1 MKNPDKVFFHLK
13 FKKLNMAKI
22 RKIEELIVE
31 LQKAFGIDRL
41 SSIDKKKLLDV
52 DLDNKEFNLMI
63 QEMIDSILDELD
75 LSSANAPYFLENI
88 LEIINRCN
96 EINRHIYTMNAE
108 QKYID
113 WLYTGFV
120 YIPLFAHLFASMQ
133 SDNKLDKGMPGHLF
147 WYLPLWNPKTQKT
160 SWPINNVMKWL
171 SDILGDTTD
180 AEKYSPLCN
189 GEEDKLDTIIRTLKN
204 WEQTSTIP
212 KSSKQIKEVFRDN
225 VTLNFRG
232 SFNLP
237 IDIELKEQI
246 IYTVQ
251 FIKQKSLA
259 DVEICEE
266 FCLKIED
273 WESLRRINE
282 QNELPEPLQSVAEYF
297 IHRIKER
304 YQKPSISLIRQ
315 RLLIARAS
323 QHICKKIN
331 SYFSEPKQI
340 KNSVDQLSPQ
350 SLQLINLFQFT
361 YNQIIEN
368 LKGNIPSQPELIAIN
383 DVFNQTIL
391 SVIFEP
397 AAFTPYN
404 YISYLC
410 NLDNTKKVTIKD
422 IFFSDEQSF
431 AQSLEQYKNLFD
443 EQRIEY
449 EYHAQFKQLLN
460 HKQAILPFINKL
472 PNTNVLL
479 DFLKMDNLSNK
490 NYSYLLEKISNSKL
504 SPQQNI
510 AFIIVQIRAHFE
522 NFKTRNSKVILAL
535 LQQIDFNSPSPE
547 TKFHMGLAF
556 YWKARYLINMN
567 QFENAL
573 QNLKQ
578 AYQYATEYHFG
589 DYLGRIST
597 ELFALE
603 VCLNGLSNKSCSKYY
618 YNMHLYGMFTRKI
631 PTNIEDTAQYLREYL
646 PDQIYKPYT
655 GIEKV
660 SITHNLLTI
669 EQFKKL
675 TAIFMTPS
683 LSLEDSSEELNQFI
697 LKYKEILNQRP
708 SRNFRKDSLILC
720 FQKMFNQMLSIDK
733 YIPMPLKDEQHRIKQ
748 ILISKSFPLLHEMIQ
763 QLPNLAREVDLKNQ
777 SPLIFAAAYNHLETV
792 RVLLPLYNIKNED
805 YLNIQDYI
813 GRTALHAAVRHADGK
828 ILELLLRENRL
839 NSKLTSDEGNNALQ
853 LTIRFGHFNN
863 VVTLMNYDSSLSL
876 HKNIYQQNAIELTQ
890 YIIDDYDN
898 FIAMMKEHGQ
908 ITPDKSEYQKI
919 FEYLEKY

>member
-41 SSIDKKKLLDV
+41 SSIDKKTLLDV

-96 EINRHIYTMNAE
+96 EINMHIYTMNAE

-282 QNELPEPLQSVAEYF
+282 QHELPEPLQSVAEYF

-331 SYFSEPKQI
+331 SYFSEPEQI

-368 LKGNIPSQPELIAIN
+368 IKGDTPSQPERIAIN
-383 DVFNQTIL
+383 EIFNQTIL
-391 SVIFEP
+391 SIIFKR
-397 AAFTPYN
+397 AAFTPDN
-404 YISYLC
+404 HISYLC

-422 IFFSDEQSF
+422 IFFSNEQSF

-449 EYHAQFKQLLN
+449 EYHSQFKQLLN

-479 DFLKMDNLSNK
+479 DLLKMDNLSNK

-535 LQQIDFNSPSPE
+535 LQQIDFKNPSPE

-556 YWKARYLINMN
+556 YWKARYLMNMN
-567 QFENAL
+567 QFEDAL
-573 QNLKQ
+573 QNLKR

-589 DYLGRIST
+589 DYLGLISR

-603 VCLNGLSNKSCSKYY
+603 ICTHGLSKNCNKYY
-618 YNMHLYGMFTRKI
+618 YNMLQYNFIENKDLKT
-631 PTNIEDTAQYLREYL
+631 IEDAAQYFREFL
-646 PDQIYKPYT
+646 PNTIYKPYI

-660 SITHNLLTI
+660 SITHNVLAI
-669 EQFKKL
+669 EPFKKL
-675 TAIFMTPS
+675 TAIFMNPS
-683 LSLEDSSEELNQFI
+683 LSLEDSSEELDQFI

-708 SRNFRKDSLILC
+708 SRNFRKDSLILT
-720 FQKMFNQMLSIDK
+720 FQKMFNHIFNMGTN
-733 YIPMPLKDEQHRIKQ
+733 IPIELKAEQHRIKQ
-748 ILISKSFPLLHEMIQ
+748 MLISKSIPLLHKMIL

-777 SPLIFAAAYNHLETV
+777 SPLIFAAAYNNLETV
-792 RVLLPLYNIKNED
+792 RILLPLYNIKNED

-828 ILELLLRENRL
+828 ILELLLN
-839 NSKLTSDEGNNALQ
+839 GN
-853 LTIRFGHFNN
+853 
-863 VVTLMNYDSSLSL
+863 
-876 HKNIYQQNAIELTQ
+876 
-890 YIIDDYDN
+890 
-898 FIAMMKEHGQ
+898 
-908 ITPDKSEYQKI
+908 PP
-919 FEYLEKY
+919 